1 MTDVNPEFHPLLP
14 GERIAG
20 DWFDRAVPSNLEI
33 GPGTVVD
40 SSHAFYFY
48 KSTLACGLRTGKN
61 VVFWRTSLSVGEQ
74 AVISIGD
81 DCYFANAS
89 LVCEAKITIGN
100 RVLVGIGVTIADS
113 DFHPVA
119 PAERIADTI
128 ALAPGGDRSTR
139 PTRLV
144 RPVHIGDDVRI
155 GPNAAILKGVT
166 IGNGAEI
173 AAGSV
178 VLHDVPAGARVAGN
192 PARPEPSN

>member
-1 MTDVNPEFHPLLP
+1 MSAVHPEFHPLVA
-14 GERIAG
+14 GQKIAG
-20 DWFDRAVPSNLEI
+20 DWFDRAVPSNMEI
-33 GPGTVVD
+33 GPGTVID

-48 KSTLACGLRTGKN
+48 KSTLACGLHTGRN
-61 VVFWRTSLSVGEQ
+61 VVLWRTSLSVGEQ
-74 AVISIGD
+74 AVITIGD

-89 LVCEAKITIGN
+89 LVCEEKISIGN

-119 PAERIADTI
+119 PAQRIADTI

-139 PTRLV
+139 PPRMV
-144 RPVHIGDDVRI
+144 RPVTIGDDVRI

-178 VLHDVPAGARVAGN
+178 VLHDVAAGARVAGN
-192 PARPEPSN
+192 PARPEPTA